1 MMKKLLIG
9 LFAVLC
15 AGGASAQQL
24 DVNGQVNNV
33 TPKVVAKSGVL
44 SNVLGLD
51 VKTQQN
57 KKADSKFKTHYIWAN
72 ASQMQQQ
79 VRQNMPMMSANGN
92 FAKIA
97 KAEKAATEAL
107 TWWGYDQAEK
117 VATFGNDLLDQVLEE
132 TVFGGQNNYN
142 VACVIPSNF
151 AKAKIDSVAFLVS
164 TSATYD
170 NLTIW
175 AAPYATIQTKDGYYY
190 NPPMTA
196 DDATVKY
203 TIPAAEVKATI
214 DAAVKDGHSLTFIEA
229 KLPKSFTIPAEGA
242 FVGYS
247 FDGKS
252 SDRGIV
258 AWYNGGTEGGLLYQY
273 QYKGETV
280 WDSFKSLGIGDLTTM
295 IGMDASDCDANDAA
309 VQAGSESTTLINTA
323 QQYPFYITNNS
334 AKPINQITYTITID
348 NEEGEVQTLDLKSPI
363 ESMATASLPLKKSF
377 EDEGVHTIEL
387 KVLKVNGNDNVNKN
401 ISASYSIIA
410 LEKSADR
417 VSVVEEQTGTWCGW
431 CPRGHVGLEL
441 LNKKLGDKVIT
452 LAGHFSGDETT
463 VDPMNI
469 YQLTNNS
476 TQAEAF
482 ADYGWVTMQLS
493 SMLGSGGFPGAMFDR
508 LIAGD
513 PYVGI
518 NTTKGKNGTYE
529 FSADA
534 LVKTIQEQIPSEA
547 DFSMTASWADDKNT
561 DIKVDLTTTFNYDRF
576 GEFPYG
582 VAFVLSENGMTGK
595 GATWK
600 QTNYYSKLMGAQGAS
615 DYNNPDMSAWFK
627 GGSYV
632 STTYDNVVV
641 QAWNPLGNAA
651 IVDKSKTDIIKGE
664 AIPFS
669 ATLKVNSDL
678 IQNYDNLTLSA
689 LLVNLKSYAVVNA
702 AKVVL
707 GKCAAGIEDVNSEA
721 NNNVV
726 SRYNVNGM
734 HINGAQKGLN
744 IVKLANGKVV
754 KMAVK

>member
-1 MMKKLLIG
+1 MKKLLIG

-24 DVNGQVNNV
+24 DVNGQVNNAS
-33 TPKVVAKSGVL
+33 PRVVAKSGVL

-51 VKTQQN
+51 AKTQQT
-57 KKADSKFKTHYIWAN
+57 KKADFKLKSNHIWAN

-79 VRQNMPMMSANGN
+79 ARLNMPMLSAN
-92 FAKIA
+92 AKVA
-97 KAEKAATEAL
+97 KAEKAAAEEGL
-107 TWWGYDQAEK
+107 TWFSYI
-117 VATFGNDLLDQVLEE
+117 TSNDVGAVGFDALASGLGADFLA
-132 TVFGGQNNYN
+132 GQNKYN
-142 VACVIPSNF
+142 VAIMAPSNY
-151 AKAKIDSVAFLVS
+151 AKAKIDSVQFFVLS
-164 TSATYD
+164 GCQYD
-170 NLTIW
+170 NLTVW
-175 AAPYATIQTKDGYYY
+175 VSS
-190 NPPMTA
+190 
-196 DDATVKY
+196 VKY
-203 TIPAAEVKATI
+203 ETVEGKNYLTFPESADKADAKVVIPAADVKAVL
-214 DAAVKDGHSLTFIEA
+214 D
-229 KLPKSFTIPAEGA
+229 KLPANYVGPVSVKLPTPFTIPADGA
-242 FVGYS
+242 LVGYS

-252 SDRGIV
+252 SDAPVVLAG
-258 AWYNGGTEGGLLYQY
+258 ASTETAGFFFQY
-273 QYKGETV
+273 DYEGERN
-280 WDSFKSLGIGDLTTM
+280 FESLSSIIGM
-295 IGMDASDCDANDAA
+295 SSSIQIGMDVSDCEANDAA
-309 VQAGSESTTLINTA
+309 VATDPETTTLINTD
-323 QQYPFYITNNS
+323 QQYPFYVTNNS
-334 AKPINQITYTITID
+334 AKPITQITYHFTID
-348 NEEGEVQTLDLKSPI
+348 GEQQPEKTLDLSSPI
-363 ESMATASLPLKKSF
+363 ESMETVSLPLTKKF
-377 EDEGVHTIEL
+377 EDEGLHTIEL
-387 KVLKVNGNDNVNKN
+387 TLSKVNGNENVNESS
-401 ISASYSIIA
+401 SATYSVIA

-417 VSVVEEQTGTWCGW
+417 VSVVEEQTGTWCPW

-441 LNKKLGDKVIT
+441 LNKQLGNKVIT
-452 LAGHFSGDETT
+452 LAGHFSQGASS

-469 YQLTNNS
+469 YGENIT

-482 ADYGWVTMQLS
+482 ADYGWVAINLS
-493 SMLGSGGFPGAMFDR
+493 SMLGGGGFPGAMFDR
-508 LIAGD
+508 LIAAD

-518 NTTKGKNGTYE
+518 NTKKGKNGTYE
-529 FSADA
+529 FGATD
-534 LVKTIQEQIPSEA
+534 LVKTIQEKIPSEA

-576 GEFPYG
+576 GSFPYG

-600 QTNYYSKLMGAQGAS
+600 QLNYYSKLAGVNGAS
-615 DYNNPDMSAWFK
+615 DFNNPDMAAWFSA
-627 GGSYV
+627 GSYV

-641 QAWNPLGNAA
+641 QAWNPIGNAA
-651 IVDKSKTDIIKGE
+651 IVDKSQTDIIKGE

-734 HINGAQKGLN
+734 RINGAQKGLN

>member
-51 VKTQQN
+51 AKTQQT
-57 KKADSKFKTHYIWAN
+57 KKADFKLKSNHIWAN

-79 VRQNMPMMSANGN
+79 ARLNMPMLSAN
-92 FAKIA
+92 AKVA
-97 KAEKAATEAL
+97 KAEKAAADEGL
-107 TWWGYDQAEK
+107 TWFSYITSND
-117 VATFGNDLLDQVLEE
+117 VAAVGFDALASGLQVDFLA
-132 TVFGGQNNYN
+132 GQNKYN
-142 VACVIPSNF
+142 IAFMAPSNY
-151 AKAKIDSVAFLVS
+151 AKAKIDSVQFFVLS
-164 TSATYD
+164 GCQYD
-170 NLTIW
+170 NLTVW
-175 AAPYATIQTKDGYYY
+175 VSS
-190 NPPMTA
+190 
-196 DDATVKY
+196 VKY
-203 TIPAAEVKATI
+203 ETVEGKTYLSFPESADKADAKVVVPAADVKAVL
-214 DAAVKDGHSLTFIEA
+214 D
-229 KLPKSFTIPAEGA
+229 KLPANYVGPVSVKLPTPFTIPAEGA
-242 FVGYS
+242 LVGYS
-247 FDGKS
+247 YDGKS
-252 SDRGIV
+252 SDRSIV
-258 AWYNGGTEGGLLYQY
+258 MAGTSSEAAGCFFQYDYEGERTFESLSSIVGMSSSIQIGLD
-273 QYKGETV
+273 V
-280 WDSFKSLGIGDLTTM
+280 
-295 IGMDASDCDANDAA
+295 SDCEANDATVSA
-309 VQAGSESTTLINTA
+309 NPELTTLVNTK

-334 AKPINQITYTITID
+334 AKPITQITYSISVD
-348 NEEGEVQTLDLKSPI
+348 GNNGAEKSLDLSSPI
-363 ESMATASLPLKKSF
+363 ESMETVSLPFTTAF
-377 EDEGVHTIEL
+377 EDEGVHSVEL
-387 KVLKVNGNDNVNKN
+387 NLSKVNGNTNINKQS
-401 ISASYSIIA
+401 SAAYSIIA

-431 CPRGHVGLEL
+431 CPRGHVALDL
-441 LNKKLGDKVIT
+441 LNKQLGDKVVT
-452 LAGHFSGDETT
+452 LAGHFTNSESQ

-469 YQLTNNS
+469 LGDNITS
-476 TQAEAF
+476 QAEAY
-482 ADYGWVTMQLS
+482 ADYGWVAMNLS
-493 SMLGSGGFPGAMFDR
+493 SMLGGGGFPGAMFDR
-508 LIAGD
+508 IVAAD
-513 PYVGI
+513 PYVGA

-529 FSADA
+529 YGATD
-534 LVKTIQEQIPSEA
+534 LVNLLKEGNPSEA

-576 GEFPYG
+576 GDFPYG

-600 QTNYYSKLMGAQGAS
+600 QLNYFSKLAGVNGAS
-615 DYNNPDMSAWFK
+615 DFNNPDMAAWFK

-651 IVDKSKTDIIKGE
+651 IVDKSVTDIEKGK

-669 ATLKVNSDL
+669 TTLKVNSDL
-678 IQNYDNLTLSA
+678 IQNKDNLTISA
-689 LLVNLKSYAVVNA
+689 LLVNLNSLAVVNA

-707 GKCAAGIEDVNSEA
+707 GKTAAGIEDVNSEA

-734 HINGAQKGLN
+734 RINGAQKGLN

>member
-1 MMKKLLIG
+1 MKKLLIG

-51 VKTQQN
+51 AKTQQT
-57 KKADSKFKTHYIWAN
+57 KKADFKLKSNHIWAN

-79 VRQNMPMMSANGN
+79 ARLNMPMLSAN
-92 FAKIA
+92 AKVA
-97 KAEKAATEAL
+97 KAEKTAADEGL
-107 TWWGYDQAEK
+107 TWFSYITSND
-117 VATFGNDLLDQVLEE
+117 VAAVGFDALASGLQVDFLA
-132 TVFGGQNNYN
+132 GQNKYN
-142 VACVIPSNF
+142 IAFMAPSNY
-151 AKAKIDSVAFLVS
+151 AKAKIDSVQFFVLS
-164 TSATYD
+164 GCQYD
-170 NLTIW
+170 NLTVW
-175 AAPYATIQTKDGYYY
+175 VSS
-190 NPPMTA
+190 
-196 DDATVKY
+196 VKY
-203 TIPAAEVKATI
+203 ETVEGKTYLSFPESADKADAKVVVPAADVKAVL
-214 DAAVKDGHSLTFIEA
+214 D
-229 KLPKSFTIPAEGA
+229 KLPANYVGPVSVKLPTPFTIPAEGA
-242 FVGYS
+242 LVGYS
-247 FDGKS
+247 YDGKS
-252 SDRGIV
+252 SDRSIV
-258 AWYNGGTEGGLLYQY
+258 MAGTSSEAAGCFFQYDYEGERTFESLSSIVGMSSSIQIGLD
-273 QYKGETV
+273 V
-280 WDSFKSLGIGDLTTM
+280 
-295 IGMDASDCDANDAA
+295 SDCEANDATVSA
-309 VQAGSESTTLINTA
+309 NPELTTLVNTK

-334 AKPINQITYTITID
+334 AKPITQITYSISVD
-348 NEEGEVQTLDLKSPI
+348 GNNGAEKSLDLSSPI
-363 ESMATASLPLKKSF
+363 ESMETASLPFTTAF
-377 EDEGVHTIEL
+377 EDEGVHSVEL
-387 KVLKVNGNDNVNKN
+387 NLSKVNGNTNINKQS
-401 ISASYSIIA
+401 SAAYSIIA

-431 CPRGHVGLEL
+431 CPRGHVALDL
-441 LNKKLGDKVIT
+441 LNKQLGDKVVT
-452 LAGHFSGDETT
+452 LAGHFTNSESQ

-469 YQLTNNS
+469 LGDNITS
-476 TQAEAF
+476 QAEAL
-482 ADYGWVTMQLS
+482 ADYGWVAMNIS
-493 SMLGSGGFPGAMFDR
+493 NMLGGGGFPGAMFDR
-508 LIAGD
+508 IVAAD
-513 PYVGI
+513 PYVGA

-529 FSADA
+529 YGATD
-534 LVKTIQEQIPSEA
+534 LVNLLKEGNPSEA

-576 GEFPYG
+576 GSFPYG

-600 QTNYYSKLMGAQGAS
+600 QLNYFSKLAGVNGAS
-615 DYNNPDMSAWFK
+615 DFNNPDMAAWFK

-651 IVDKSKTDIIKGE
+651 IVDKSVTDIEKGK

-669 ATLKVNSDL
+669 TTLKVNSDL
-678 IQNYDNLTLSA
+678 IQNKDNLTISA
-689 LLVNLKSYAVVNA
+689 LLVNLNSLAVVNA

-707 GKCAAGIEDVNSEA
+707 GKTAAGIEDVNSEV

-734 HINGAQKGLN
+734 LINGAQKGLN

>member
-24 DVNGQVNNV
+24 DVNGQVNNAS
-33 TPKVVAKSGVL
+33 PRVVAKSGVL
-44 SNVLGLD
+44 ANVLGLD
-51 VKTQQN
+51 AKTQQTN
-57 KKADSKFKTHYIWAN
+57 KADFKLKSNHIWAN
-72 ASQMQQQ
+72 SNQMQQ
-79 VRQNMPMMSANGN
+79 VRQNMPMLSAN
-92 FAKIA
+92 AKVA
-97 KAEKAATEAL
+97 KAEKAAADEGL
-107 TWWGYDQAEK
+107 TWFSYINS
-117 VATFGNDLLDQVLEE
+117 NDVRAVGFDMLANGLGADFLA
-132 TVFGGQNNYN
+132 GQNKYN
-142 VACVIPSNF
+142 VAIMAPSNY
-151 AKAKIDSVAFLVS
+151 AKAKIDSVAFFVLS
-164 TSATYD
+164 GCQYD
-170 NLTIW
+170 NLTVW
-175 AAPYATIQTKDGYYY
+175 VSS
-190 NPPMTA
+190 
-196 DDATVKY
+196 VKY
-203 TIPAAEVKATI
+203 ETVEGKNYLTFPESADKADAKVVVPAADVKAVL
-214 DAAVKDGHSLTFIEA
+214 D
-229 KLPKSFTIPAEGA
+229 KLPKNYVGPVSVKLPTPFTIPAEGA
-242 FVGYS
+242 LVGYS

-252 SDRGIV
+252 SDSPIV
-258 AWYNGGTEGGLLYQY
+258 LAGTSTEAAGFFFQYDYEG
-273 QYKGETV
+273 ER
-280 WDSFKSLGIGDLTTM
+280 SFESLASV
-295 IGMDASDCDANDAA
+295 IGMSSSIQVGMDVSDCEANDATVA
-309 VQAGSESTTLINTA
+309 TDPETTTLVNTD
-323 QQYPFYITNNS
+323 QQYPFYVTNNS
-334 AKPINQITYTITID
+334 AKPITQITYHFTID
-348 NEEGEVQTLDLKSPI
+348 GEQQPEKTLDLSSPI
-363 ESMATASLPLKKSF
+363 ESMKTVSLPLTKKF

-387 KVLKVNGNDNVNKN
+387 TVSKVNGNENVN
-401 ISASYSIIA
+401 SATSATYSVIA

-431 CPRGHVGLEL
+431 CPRGHVALDL
-441 LNKKLGDKVIT
+441 LNKQLGDKVVT
-452 LAGHFSGDETT
+452 LAGHYTNSQSQ

-469 YQLTNNS
+469 LGDNITS
-476 TQAEAF
+476 QAEAL
-482 ADYGWVTMQLS
+482 ADYGWVAMKLS
-493 SMLGSGGFPGAMFDR
+493 SMLGGGGFPGAMFDR
-508 LIAGD
+508 LIATD

-518 NTTKGKNGTYE
+518 NTKKGKNGTYE
-529 FSADA
+529 FGATA
-534 LVKTIQEQIPSEA
+534 LVKAIQEKIPSEA

-600 QTNYYSKLMGAQGAS
+600 QLNYYSKLAGVNGAS
-615 DYNNPDMSAWFK
+615 DFNNPDMAAWFK
-627 GGSYV
+627 AGSYV

-641 QAWNPLGNAA
+641 QAWNPLGTAA
-651 IVDKSKTDIIKGE
+651 IVDKSKTDIEKGE

-689 LLVNLKSYAVVNA
+689 LLVNLNSLAVVNA

-734 HINGAQKGLN
+734 RINGAQKGLN

>member
-24 DVNGQVNNV
+24 DFNGQVNNV
-33 TPKVVAKSGVL
+33 TPRVVAKSGVL
-44 SNVLGLD
+44 ANVLGLD

-57 KKADSKFKTHYIWAN
+57 KKADFKFKSNHIWAN
-72 ASQMQQQ
+72 TNDVKKMA
-79 VRQNMPMMSANGN
+79 QNMPLMSANANG
-92 FAKIA
+92 AKMA
-97 KAEKAATEAL
+97 KAEAATTEAL
-107 TWWGYDQAEK
+107 TWFSYVNSNALGVMGFDFLAENLK
-117 VATFGNDLLDQVLEE
+117 NAKF
-132 TVFGGQNNYN
+132 FAGQTKYNIACMVPANY
-142 VACVIPSNF
+142 
-151 AKAKIDSVAFLVS
+151 AKAKIDSVEFFVLS
-164 TSATYD
+164 GCQYD
-170 NLTIW
+170 NLTVW
-175 AAPYATIQTKDGYYY
+175 ATPVKILEENGQQYIDM
-190 NPPMTA
+190 PESA
-196 DDATVKY
+196 DEAEVKY
-203 TIPAAEVKATI
+203 VIPAADVKAVL
-214 DAAVKDGHSLTFIEA
+214 DKLPANYVGPVSV
-229 KLPKSFTIPAEGA
+229 KLPKPLTIGSDGA
-242 FVGYS
+242 IVGYS

-252 SDRGIV
+252 SDTPVVLAGSSNEDGGFLFQFEDNGKRNFRSFAGIFRQSSTINV
-258 AWYNGGTEGGLLYQY
+258 
-273 QYKGETV
+273 
-280 WDSFKSLGIGDLTTM
+280 
-295 IGMDASDCDANDAA
+295 GMDVTDCVANDAT
-309 VQAGSESTTLINTA
+309 VQAGPETTTLLNTK
-323 QQYPFYITNNS
+323 QQYPFYVINNS
-334 AKPINQITYTITID
+334 AKAITEITYTITID
-348 NEEGEVQTLDLKSPI
+348 GQEGEEKTLKLNEPI
-363 ESMATASLPLKKSF
+363 EALSSGALPLTAAF
-377 EDEGVHTIEL
+377 ENEGVHSVEFL
-387 KVLKVNGNDNVNKN
+387 LSKVNGNENLNTNK
-401 ISASYSIIA
+401 SAEYSIIA

-441 LNKKLGDKVIT
+441 LNKQLGDKVIT

-482 ADYGWVTMQLS
+482 ADYGWVTM
-493 SMLGSGGFPGAMFDR
+493 SMAQGLGGGGFPGAMFDR
-508 LIAGD
+508 ALVAD
-513 PYVGI
+513 PYMGI
-518 NTTKGKNGTYE
+518 NTKKGKNGTYE
-529 FSADA
+529 FGATE
-534 LVKTIQEQIPSEA
+534 LVKTMQELIPSEA
-547 DFSMTASWADDKNT
+547 DFSMTATWADAQQTAIN
-561 DIKVDLTTTFNYDRF
+561 VDLTTTFNYDRF

-600 QTNYYSKLMGAQGAS
+600 QTNYYSKLLGAQGAS

-641 QAWNPLGNAA
+641 QAWNPLGTTAL
-651 IVDKSKTDIIKGE
+651 VKSQESDIMKGE
-664 AIPFS
+664 AVPFS
-669 ATLKVNSDL
+669 GKLTVNSDL
-678 IQNYDNLTLSA
+678 IQNKDNLTLSA
-689 LLVNLKSYAVVNA
+689 LLVNLNSGAIVNA

-707 GKCAAGIEDVNSEA
+707 GKSAAGIEDVNSEA

>member
-1 MMKKLLIG
+1 MKKLLIG
-9 LFAVLC
+9 LFVVLC

-24 DVNGQVNNV
+24 DVNGQVNNAS
-33 TPKVVAKSGVL
+33 PRVVAKSGVL

-51 VKTQQN
+51 AKTQQN
-57 KKADSKFKTHYIWAN
+57 KKADFKLKSNHIWAN

-79 VRQNMPMMSANGN
+79 ARLNMPMLSAN
-92 FAKIA
+92 AKVA
-97 KAEKAATEAL
+97 KAEKAAADEGL
-107 TWWGYDQAEK
+107 TWFSYITSND
-117 VATFGNDLLDQVLEE
+117 VAAVGFDALASGLGVDFLA
-132 TVFGGQNNYN
+132 GQNKYN
-142 VACVIPSNF
+142 IAFMAPSNY
-151 AKAKIDSVAFLVS
+151 AKAKIDSVQFFVLS
-164 TSATYD
+164 GCQYD
-170 NLTIW
+170 NLTVW
-175 AAPYATIQTKDGYYY
+175 VSS
-190 NPPMTA
+190 
-196 DDATVKY
+196 VKY
-203 TIPAAEVKATI
+203 ETVEGKNYLSFPESADKADAKVVVPAADVKAVL
-214 DAAVKDGHSLTFIEA
+214 D
-229 KLPKSFTIPAEGA
+229 KLPANYVGPVSVKLPTPFTIPAEGA
-242 FVGYS
+242 LVGYS
-247 FDGKS
+247 YDGKS
-252 SDRGIV
+252 SDRSIV
-258 AWYNGGTEGGLLYQY
+258 MAGTSSEAAGCFFQYDYEGERTFESLSSIVGMSSSIQIGLD
-273 QYKGETV
+273 V
-280 WDSFKSLGIGDLTTM
+280 
-295 IGMDASDCDANDAA
+295 SDCEANDASVA
-309 VQAGSESTTLINTA
+309 TDPETTTLINTD
-323 QQYPFYITNNS
+323 QQYPFYVTNNS
-334 AKPINQITYTITID
+334 AKPITQITYHFTID
-348 NEEGEVQTLDLKSPI
+348 GEQQPEKTLDLSSPI
-363 ESMATASLPLKKSF
+363 ESMETVSLPLTKKF

-387 KVLKVNGNDNVNKN
+387 TVSKVNDNENVN
-401 ISASYSIIA
+401 SATSATYSVIA

-431 CPRGHVGLEL
+431 CPRGHVALDL
-441 LNKKLGDKVIT
+441 LNKQLGDKVVT
-452 LAGHFSGDETT
+452 LAGHYTNSESQ

-469 YQLTNNS
+469 LGDNITS
-476 TQAEAF
+476 QAEAF
-482 ADYGWVTMQLS
+482 ADYGWVAMNLS
-493 SMLGSGGFPGAMFDR
+493 SVLGGGGFPGAMFDR
-508 LIAGD
+508 LIAAD

-518 NTTKGKNGTYE
+518 NTKKSKNGTYE
-529 FSADA
+529 FGATA
-534 LVKTIQEQIPSEA
+534 LVKAIQEKIPSEA

-576 GEFPYG
+576 GSFPYG

-600 QTNYYSKLMGAQGAS
+600 QLNYYSKLAGVNGAS
-615 DYNNPDMSAWFK
+615 DFNNPDMAAWFK

-641 QAWNPLGNAA
+641 QAWNPIGNAA
-651 IVDKSKTDIIKGE
+651 IVDKSQTDIIKGE

-734 HINGAQKGLN
+734 RINGAQKGLN

>member
-1 MMKKLLIG
+1 MKKLLIG

-24 DVNGQVNNV
+24 DVNGQVNN
-33 TPKVVAKSGVL
+33 TSPRVVAKSGVL
-44 SNVLGLD
+44 ANVLGLD
-51 VKTQQN
+51 TKTQQT

-72 ASQMQQQ
+72 ANQMQQQ

-97 KAEKAATEAL
+97 KAEKAAPESL
-107 TWWGYDQAEK
+107 IWWGYDQSEQ
-117 VATFGNDLLDQVLEE
+117 VASFGNDLLDQILKAN
-132 TVFGGQNNYN
+132 VFEGQNNYN

-151 AKAKIDSVAFLVS
+151 AKAKIDSVAFLIN

-175 AAPYATIQTKDGYYY
+175 VAPYAILQTDSGNFY

-214 DAAVKDGHSLTFIEA
+214 DAAVKDKYSLTFIEA

-242 FVGYS
+242 YVGYS

-258 AWYNGGTEGGLLYQY
+258 AWYNGGSEGGLLYQY
-273 QYKGETV
+273 QYQGKTV
-280 WDSFKSLGIGDLTTM
+280 WDSFTQLGIGDLTTM

-348 NEEGEVQTLDLKSPI
+348 GEEGEVKTLDLNSPI
-363 ESMATASLPLKKSF
+363 QSMATASLPLTTKF

-387 KVLKVNGNDNVNKN
+387 KVSKVNGNDNINKQS
-401 ISASYSIIA
+401 SASYSIIA

-431 CPRGHVGLEL
+431 CPRGHVALDL
-441 LNKKLGDKVIT
+441 LNKQLGDKVVT
-452 LAGHFSGDETT
+452 LAGHFTNSESQ

-469 YQLTNNS
+469 LGNNITS
-476 TQAEAF
+476 QAEAY
-482 ADYGWVTMQLS
+482 ADYGWVAMNLS
-493 SMLGSGGFPGAMFDR
+493 SMLGGGGFPGAMFDR
-508 LIAGD
+508 VVAAD

-518 NTTKGKNGTYE
+518 NTKKGKNGTYE
-529 FSADA
+529 FGATA
-534 LVKTIQEQIPSEA
+534 LVKAIQEQIPSEA
-547 DFSMTASWADDKNT
+547 DLSMTASWANDTNT

-576 GEFPYG
+576 GSFPYG

-595 GATWK
+595 GVTWK
-600 QTNYYSKLMGAQGAS
+600 QLNYFSKLAGVNGAS
-615 DYNNPDMSAWFK
+615 DFNNPDMAAWFK

-651 IVDKSKTDIIKGE
+651 IVDKSVTDIVKGE

-669 ATLKVNSDL
+669 TTLKVNSDL
-678 IQNYDNLTLSA
+678 IQNKDNLTISA
-689 LLVNLKSYAVVNA
+689 LLVNLNSLAVVNA

-707 GKCAAGIEDVNSEA
+707 GKTAAGIEDVNSEA

-734 HINGAQKGLN
+734 RINGAQKGLN

>member
-51 VKTQQN
+51 AKTQQT
-57 KKADSKFKTHYIWAN
+57 KKADFKLKSNHIWAN

-79 VRQNMPMMSANGN
+79 ARLNMPMLSAN
-92 FAKIA
+92 AKVA
-97 KAEKAATEAL
+97 KAEKAAADEGL
-107 TWWGYDQAEK
+107 TWFSYITSND
-117 VATFGNDLLDQVLEE
+117 VAAIGFDALASGLGVDFLA
-132 TVFGGQNNYN
+132 GQNKYN
-142 VACVIPSNF
+142 IAFMAPSNY
-151 AKAKIDSVAFLVS
+151 AKAKIDSVQFFVLS
-164 TSATYD
+164 GCQYD
-170 NLTIW
+170 NLTVW
-175 AAPYATIQTKDGYYY
+175 VSS
-190 NPPMTA
+190 
-196 DDATVKY
+196 VKY
-203 TIPAAEVKATI
+203 ETVEGKNYLSFPESADKAEAKVVVPAADVKAVL
-214 DAAVKDGHSLTFIEA
+214 D
-229 KLPKSFTIPAEGA
+229 KLPANYVGPISVKLPTPFTIPADGA

-252 SDRGIV
+252 SDAPV
-258 AWYNGGTEGGLLYQY
+258 VLAGTSTAAEGLFFQY
-273 QYKGETV
+273 DYEGERT
-280 WDSFKSLGIGDLTTM
+280 FESLGSV
-295 IGMDASDCDANDAA
+295 IGMSLAMQVGMDVSDCEANDATVNA
-309 VQAGSESTTLINTA
+309 NPELTTLVNTK

-334 AKPINQITYTITID
+334 AKPITQITYSISVD
-348 NEEGEVQTLDLKSPI
+348 GGKGAEKSLDLSSPI
-363 ESMATASLPLKKSF
+363 ESMETASLPFTTAF
-377 EDEGVHTIEL
+377 EDEGVHSIEL
-387 KVLKVNGNDNVNKN
+387 KVSKVNGNNNINKQS
-401 ISASYSIIA
+401 SASYSIIA
-410 LEKSADR
+410 IEKSADR

-431 CPRGHVGLEL
+431 CPRGHVALDL
-441 LNKKLGDKVIT
+441 LNKQLGDKVVT
-452 LAGHFSGDETT
+452 LAGHFTMGASS

-469 YQLTNNS
+469 YQLDENS
-476 TQAEAF
+476 TQAEAL
-482 ADYGWVTMQLS
+482 ADYGFVAMQLS
-493 SMLGSGGFPGAMFDR
+493 SMLGGGGFPGAMFDR
-508 LIAGD
+508 MVAAD
-513 PYVGI
+513 PYVGA

-529 FSADA
+529 YGATD
-534 LVKTIQEQIPSEA
+534 LVNLLKEGNPSEA

-576 GEFPYG
+576 GSFPYG

-600 QTNYYSKLMGAQGAS
+600 QLNSYSKLAGVNGAS
-615 DYNNPDMSAWFK
+615 DFNNPDMAAWFK
-627 GGSYV
+627 AGSYV

-641 QAWNPLGNAA
+641 QAWNPIGNAA
-651 IVDKSKTDIIKGE
+651 IVDESVTDIEKGK

-669 ATLKVNSDL
+669 TTLKVNSDL
-678 IQNYDNLTLSA
+678 IQNYNNLTLSA
-689 LLVNLKSYAVVNA
+689 LLVNLNSLAVVNA

-707 GKCAAGIEDVNSEA
+707 GNCAAGIEDVNSEV

-734 HINGAQKGLN
+734 RINGAQKGLN